1 MARGTDRG
9 KRPARARAVASEVVD
24 TARRIHATTAPTPS
38 GSWSARD
45 GSGRGGGGGAS
56 RRSNPR
62 GRASAVSSARGAS
75 ARTSRG
81 QEEGEARASSSERSY
96 TEDGGRSGSSAHVSA
111 GVGARARRG
120 TRRAAIRARLGPDAV
135 VQIRAKHERRARR
148 ATVRAR
154 SPNRREGRRTRAR
167 PSRADP
173 GAPRAEAV
181 ATARIVSA
189 LLTANSERTSHQIF
203 QHRPRELVVSA
214 SRDFRAR

>member
-96 TEDGGRSGSSAHVSA
+96 TEGGGRSGSSAHVSA
-111 GVGARARRG
+111 GVGARGVEGRAAPRFARGSDPTRSSRFARNTSVARAARRF
-120 TRRAAIRARLGPDAV
+120 AR
-135 VQIRAKHERRARR
+135 
-148 ATVRAR
+148 
-154 SPNRREGRRTRAR
+154 GRRTAERGGEPRAR